1 MDEETRKIIE
11 RTKERREKLKM
22 MSETDGTHRR
32 RRPLSED
39 MSANI
44 ETVQDDDSPK
54 RQCLRSAE
62 QNIKPDTP
70 AIRGV
75 QSRRNDLTTLCL
87 SSDDGDYVPVPV
99 PRKSLCQEENRDPN
113 QEVFKPQCRSRLA
126 KLAQRINAWDD
137 DYSKHETVG
146 LFSRPN
152 SVHSVDRERDIPMT
166 TAFTEV
172 PLETRDSRSRSAAP
186 VAPHMRSPRSKS
198 AAPIASA
205 PATPVP
211 VRSKSPGPS
220 YAPRSPAP
228 VAPRLMPSDD
238 LETAIETMSRQQKP
252 LRNNKKI
259 PYTAKGSGHDHLQ
272 DIPSGIPVNARGL
285 NDSLTQGETTDDEPT
300 NKPVSERLAKWSKK
314 VSATEINCA
323 SPSKSENTQPN
334 SKTTTPMGNRCSQNL
349 SSKVAQL
356 EKSLGISSTPKQ
368 NRAAFSNQ
376 QSSQSSGSSSVQIN
390 SVSSSAPSSATHN
403 TPAAE
408 PINGKNKQGN
418 KRRES
423 FEPTS
428 QSVSERMAEWQ
439 KKVNTLEAVTEKE
452 PTAYPVNARM
462 SAWEQVTASGSTE
475 SNKMIKPKGTT
486 LPCPTTTPSR
496 PVSANI
502 PTSACIPKSPG
513 MARKFESP
521 VVKSNSVDAK
531 SKPLSPSKASCAMKA
546 IQQRLFE
553 TQQSTTTQSLAE
565 RIRQE
570 RMAEL
575 KVLENRWHNGI
586 LKDNTVKSDQESDVN
601 EPSATVPNEK
611 KTGQMVATS
620 GIPPP
625 PPPSLPALSKTTAS
639 ATSSKTTTTASTGE
653 SSSIF
658 KLVAV
663 PEKKSA
669 LVNSE
674 DTPLK
679 SVVKQVRF
687 EDSFESSDDYYGY
700 GHYQESSIDDISDET
715 DAERTLESH
724 QDLQYMEQ
732 DFEDDYYSSSEE
744 NEALCRAAAAQN
756 NMSHPDNDE
765 SDDVSISAFV
775 PESVR
780 QQYKLSLQ
788 TESSTNII
796 ELAKRQQHLEKS
808 KNRKYQPHDNID
820 STDDTLDEDYDSDEM
835 ESMATTSVDDL
846 IDDALDSDTDDNRL
860 QTTPIQSANKRGSH
874 LLATCTDSCYD
885 DTTTDDDVVMRKR
898 SPLMYSISMYRSKRF
913 SNNTTPVQKI
923 VRNSRPMSSEEELER
938 EKPKEDS
945 RKSILERIKQL
956 SNQVSLEQTVILQT
970 SNALNQCCTEGSNF
984 SGSAQQVEC
993 HKLLLIACQKR
1004 RAYLE
1009 EIQRLKASNCLNPF
1023 GPGTKGTLAISDIRL
1038 PLKKDFVS
1046 RMSTVYDLNVFYY
1059 VILIRNGPQVFTT
1072 QLISTHDPMVR
1083 GSLDFP
1089 NMIKMTDITSKFQVT
1104 LELYEM
1110 VRIANKFFSII
1121 AFAKILFSRFRI
1133 SSYFPVAHI
1142 SSNPAGPT
1150 SIHSSSFTLTWS
1162 TSLKMSNIDKNSF
1175 TMDRVPYD
1183 APLIGSIYLRMKCNM
1198 ETNVSE
1204 SGFLTMFEDVSG
1216 LGAWHR
1222 RWCALSGNKMKYWK
1236 YPDDENRKDPIGYI
1250 DLKRCITEKVGLIS
1264 RDICARPNTFEMCTV
1279 RPLRPGEEDTLVTR
1293 KHHTM
1298 ATIRH
1303 MLSADTKE
1311 ERILWCNK
1319 LNEALDNIRA
1329 WQVDALKPIK
1339 VPSHA
1344 V

>member
-11 RTKERREKLKM
+11 RTKERRERLKM
-22 MSETDGTHRR
+22 MSETDGIYSR

-113 QEVFKPQCRSRLA
+113 EEVFKPQCRSRLA

-146 LFSRPN
+146 RPN
-152 SVHSVDRERDIPMT
+152 SVHLVDRERDIPMT
-166 TAFTEV
+166 TEGQ
-172 PLETRDSRSRSAAP
+172 LETRNSRSRTAAP

-198 AAPIASA
+198 AAPMASA
-205 PATPVP
+205 PATPLP

-220 YAPRSPAP
+220 YTPRSPAP
-228 VAPRLMPSDD
+228 VAPRLIPGDD
-238 LETAIETMSRQQKP
+238 LESAIETMSRQQKP
-252 LRNNKKI
+252 LRNNKKN
-259 PYTAKGSGHDHLQ
+259 PYTAKGSGQDHLQ
-272 DIPSGIPVNARGL
+272 DIPSEIPVNARGL
-285 NDSLTQGETTDDEPT
+285 NDSFTQGETTDDEPT

-314 VSATEINCA
+314 VSATETNCVSPA

-334 SKTTTPMGNRCSQNL
+334 SKTITPMGNRCSQNL

-368 NRAAFSNQ
+368 NRSAFSNQ

-390 SVSSSAPSSATHN
+390 SVSSSVPSSATHN

-408 PINGKNKQGN
+408 PVNMRNKEGN

-428 QSVSERMAEWQ
+428 QSVSKRMAEWQ

-502 PTSACIPKSPG
+502 PKSPG
-513 MARKFESP
+513 MSRKFESP
-521 VVKSNSVDAK
+521 VVRSNSIESK

-553 TQQSTTTQSLAE
+553 TQQSTTTHSMAE
-565 RIRQE
+565 KIRQE

-586 LKDNTVKSDQESDVN
+586 LKDNTVKSNQESDIG
-601 EPSATVPNEK
+601 EPSATVPNEN

-625 PPPSLPALSKTTAS
+625 PPPPLPGQSKTTAS
-639 ATSSKTTTTASTGE
+639 ATSSTITASAGE
-653 SSSIF
+653 NNSIF
-658 KLVAV
+658 KLVAAPQNSAV

-669 LVNSE
+669 LVNPG

-679 SVVKQVRF
+679 SVVKQVHF

-700 GHYQESSIDDISDET
+700 GNYQESSIDDISDET

-724 QDLQYMEQ
+724 RDLQYMEQ
-732 DFEDDYYSSSEE
+732 DFEEDYYSSSEE
-744 NEALCRAAAAQN
+744 NEALCRAAAAHN
-756 NMSHPDNDE
+756 SMSHPDNDE

-796 ELAKRQQHLEKS
+796 ELGKRQQHLEKN

-835 ESMATTSVDDL
+835 ESMGTTSVDDL
-846 IDDALDSDTDDNRL
+846 IDDALDSDTDDNRP

-938 EKPKEDS
+938 ETPKEDS

-1009 EIQRLKASNCLNPF
+1009 EIQRLKTSNCLNPF

-1046 RMSTVYDLNVFYY
+1046 RLSTVYDLNVFYY
-1059 VILIRNGPQVFTT
+1059 VILLRNGPQVFTT
-1072 QLISTHDPMVR
+1072 QLMSTHDPMVR

-1110 VRIANKFFSII
+1110 KLSKDRSCKKKKSKKCKAPP
-1121 AFAKILFSRFRI
+1121 IL
-1133 SSYFPVAHI
+1133 PV

-1162 TSLKMSNIDKNSF
+1162 TTLKMSNIDKNSF

-1222 RWCALSGNKMKYWK
+1222 RWCVLSGNKMKYWK

-1279 RPLRPGEEDTLVTR
+1279 RPLRAGEEDTLVTR

-1319 LNEALDNIRA
+1319 LNEALENIRA